1 MQRIMKSFLVF
12 TLFFLGATYCT
23 QKKYSFEGI
32 QSYPYPNEIKG
43 GILNSDFVFSWP
55 TDILVADSLIVINDS
70 YSQEYG
76 LHIFRKSD
84 GQWLQS
90 FCHRGRGPGEHMLIN
105 SMSIDDAGNLV
116 IYDPNRKCII
126 SYDLRQILNGNRS
139 AFTEYTISSAPN
151 YLKKALPYGENFVVK
166 GNDSRMR
173 YGYWDEE
180 SDSISGA
187 IIRYPKFSKDDETN
201 WSICDYST
209 VDKISPNKEYLLC
222 ATYVG
227 ASLELF
233 NLDANEITQSRT
245 KYIFEPIYDY
255 AEGAVPRWV
264 TPTDETVIGFSDV
277 CLTNENIYGLLW
289 GVKALDMESCNPI
302 IIQYDYTLT
311 ARKAYKPKEIIEKI
325 TVDNNTIYAT
335 GIDEKGEYHLYMYQI

>member
-1 MQRIMKSFLVF
+1 
-12 TLFFLGATYCT
+12 
-23 QKKYSFEGI
+23 
-32 QSYPYPNEIKG
+32 
-43 GILNSDFVFSWP
+43 
-55 TDILVADSLIVINDS
+55 
-70 YSQEYG
+70 
-76 LHIFRKSD
+76 
-84 GQWLQS
+84 
-90 FCHRGRGPGEHMLIN
+90 
-105 SMSIDDAGNLV
+105 
-116 IYDPNRKCII
+116 
-126 SYDLRQILNGNRS
+126 
-139 AFTEYTISSAPN
+139 
-151 YLKKALPYGENFVVK
+151 
-166 GNDSRMR
+166 MR

-187 IIRYPKFSKDDETN
+187 IIRYPKFSNDDETN